1 VRVVESRI
9 VLLTQMWPIVP
20 PSSESYY
27 YYLWPRQSVSVF
39 VFVTP
44 TGVLVATSDLA
55 LNSRCA
61 AASGMIIR
69 RSVATR
75 SDQRGGLSLIFSVG
89 YGVGEV
95 EIE

>member
-20 PSSESYY
+20 PSSESYDY
-27 YYLWPRQSVSVF
+27 HLWPRQSVF

-55 LNSRCA
+55 LNSRRA
-61 AASGMIIR
+61 TASGMIIW

-89 YGVGEV
+89 SSR
-95 EIE
+95 